1 MKPTGLA
8 KWVQILAWILPLG
21 FMIWFREYTLPLL
34 FMLII
39 SLLIAA
45 LLKPA
50 VNIVEILIL
59 KRWVSALVVYGAVF
73 LVAGWGIGKL
83 WPVLTDQAMSFK
95 GYLTMDPL
103 DQLNSKSEALLMGL
117 LPQSFHTQVQEI
129 FHSLDSMMNDIWGL
143 LVSNIQT
150 SLTQAGSLVLTIGSL
165 LISTIFII
173 VFSFFFVLEGNRYK
187 KAFIRMIPN
196 AYFEM
201 TLHILDKVTTSLG
214 SYVRGQLVAAMA
226 IGVLSILGL
235 FILQA
240 VTPIYIPYTILIG
253 TIAGAANLIPF
264 VGPVM
269 GMIPAVVVYLL
280 TEQSVPIQFIHIVF
294 IIITFG
300 CVQLLDNILVS
311 PMIMSESVGLHPLA
325 IILAILLGGSI
336 AGPVGMLFAVPIL
349 TMITVIFKELLWG
362 LKAYGY
368 M

>member
-1 MKPTGLA
+1 MNPTGFA
-8 KWVQILAWILPLG
+8 KWVQNLVWILPLG

-39 SLLIAA
+39 ALLISA
-45 LLKPA
+45 LLKPL
-50 VNIVEILIL
+50 VNIIEMLVV
-59 KRWVSALVVYGAVF
+59 KRWGSAIIVYVAVF
-73 LVAGWGIGKL
+73 VLAGWGINRL
-83 WPVLTDQAMSFK
+83 WPVLADQAVSFK
-95 GYLTMDPL
+95 EYITMDTL
-103 DQLNSKSEALLMGL
+103 AQLKLKSETLLIGL
-117 LPQSFHTQVQEI
+117 LPQSLHVQVHEI
-129 FHSLDSMMNDIWGL
+129 FISLDTMMNDIWGL
-143 LVSNIQT
+143 LVANIQT
-150 SLTQAGSLVLTIGSL
+150 SLTQAGSLVLTVGSL
-165 LISTIFII
+165 LISTLFII

-201 TLHILDKVTTSLG
+201 TLHILEKVTTSLG
-214 SYVRGQLVAAMA
+214 SYVRGQLLAAMA

-253 TIAGAANLIPF
+253 TIAGVANLIPF

-269 GMIPAVVVYLL
+269 GMIPAVVIYLL
-280 TEQSVPIQFIHIVF
+280 TDQTVPIEFMHIVL

-325 IILAILLGGSI
+325 IILAVLLGGSI

-349 TMITVIFKELLWG
+349 TMVKVIFKELIWG
-362 LKAYGY
+362 LKSYGY